1 MKSLTMRML
10 VFAIKSACLRVRCS
24 AVVELGMPG
33 NYVLEI
39 KEGDYV
45 IKHTL
50 SIVGVSVIGNIYELT
65 HKIDEW
71 RETASVQHVV
81 HVRSEKWY
89 ACYDPNLRRL
99 IDLDLHKI
107 VAFMPEQSNIIFE
120 RRLSTNARKNYL
132 SSTLIQV
139 P

>member
-1 MKSLTMRML
+1 
-10 VFAIKSACLRVRCS
+10 
-24 AVVELGMPG
+24 MPG
-33 NYVLEI
+33 TYVLEI

-71 RETASVQHVV
+71 RETDSVQHIV
-81 HVRSEKWY
+81 HVKSEKWY
-89 ACYDPNLRRL
+89 AYYDPNLRRL
-99 IDLDLHKI
+99 IDLDLNKI
-107 VAFMPEQSNIIFE
+107 VAFIPESGKIVFE
-120 RRLSTNARKNYL
+120 RRLSANTRKNHL

-139 P
+139 S